1 MSRGLASEVCRN
13 DTSLASCR
21 ERWGLSDNIVDTGTT
36 LFELMLGAAIMATL
50 AAMAVPRLLE
60 TGDEM
65 QARAAARYV
74 AAQGLSVRAYA
85 ARTGAAVGLRFE
97 QDRLYFHWTR
107 WIGYVDG
114 DGVSRAEEKLD
125 HGGGSK
131 FLTAAWR
138 GETSG
143 SRSGRVLAGFLVV
156 FEAIAVAVQLE
167 DVDVMGQPVEQRAS
181 HPFGAEDLGPF
192 VEGQIRGHARRC
204 VLVALGE
211 DLDQQLGA
219 GLRQRDVAELGHDQ

>member
-1 MSRGLASEVCRN
+1 MPLPPVETRTTRRSRRRKESSACS
-13 DTSLASCR
+13 
-21 ERWGLSDNIVDTGTT
+21 TT
-36 LFELMLGAAIMATL
+36 
-50 AAMAVPRLLE
+50 VSSR
-60 TGDEM
+60 
-65 QARAAARYV
+65 V
-74 AAQGLSVRAYA
+74 SVK
-85 ARTGAAVGLRFE
+85 GG
-97 QDRLYFHWTR
+97 
-107 WIGYVDG
+107 G
-114 DGVSRAEEKLD
+114 KLD

-143 SRSGRVLAGFLVV
+143 SRSGRVLAGFLAV

-181 HPFGAEDLGPF
+181 HPFGAEDLGLF